1 MQRALWM
8 VNAGDVATGVEHAS
22 AALQSLPIKDQIRP
36 IIALGKEVLGA
47 VPAPQISKPAVIE
60 FRECLELTSAG

>member
-1 MQRALWM
+1 MRTLWM
-8 VNAGDVATGVEHAS
+8 VNAGDVAAGVEHAS
-22 AALQSLPIKDQIRP
+22 AALQSLPSKDQIRP

-60 FRECLELTSAG
+60 FRECLELTGAG